1 MGVVWAINPTK
12 ESNMGM
18 TWAIKPHQGVQYGRG
33 MSY

>member
-1 MGVVWAINPTK
+1 MGMVWAINPTK